1 MFTCFLSHFKEFC
14 FCCVN
19 KAGSH
24 QLESIFWM
32 FFLLSNA
39 YLHVALYSKH
49 PICTVHPHL
58 QFKPSSVLVCLGA
71 FCEHVFICGFTAMK
85 EKWKE
90 TALKCS
96 TVSVVSGRWRKSEL
110 CGACLRVS
118 LMIVYIPKL
127 GMHRYIGQTSAQ
139 PDLRLVDHSLLCKQE
154 CIYWR
159 ECFLIFFSTM
169 PNV

>member
-1 MFTCFLSHFKEFC
+1 MSTRLITSTRINIFECFFYFRTLTCMQHCTASILYVQFIHTCSLS
-14 FCCVN
+14 
-19 KAGSH
+19 
-24 QLESIFWM
+24 L
-32 FFLLSNA
+32 LLS
-39 YLHVALYSKH
+39 S
-49 PICTVHPHL
+49 
-58 QFKPSSVLVCLGA
+58 CLGA
-71 FCEHVFICGFTAMK
+71 FCEHVLICGFTAMK

-139 PDLRLVDHSLLCKQE
+139 PDLGLVDHSLLCKQE
-154 CIYWR
+154 CIY
-159 ECFLIFFSTM
+159 
-169 PNV
+169 

>member
-1 MFTCFLSHFKEFC
+1 
-14 FCCVN
+14 
-19 KAGSH
+19 
-24 QLESIFWM
+24 
-32 FFLLSNA
+32 
-39 YLHVALYSKH
+39 
-49 PICTVHPHL
+49 
-58 QFKPSSVLVCLGA
+58 
-71 FCEHVFICGFTAMK
+71 MK

-159 ECFLIFFSTM
+159 ECFLIFFSQCLMFKMVCQFCYWKCTCL
-169 PNV
+169 PGTRRKSKQEQSVACPEVHSRCIPTKSNHVHYSAPSCSQQEVGSD

>member
-1 MFTCFLSHFKEFC
+1 
-14 FCCVN
+14 
-19 KAGSH
+19 
-24 QLESIFWM
+24 
-32 FFLLSNA
+32 
-39 YLHVALYSKH
+39 
-49 PICTVHPHL
+49 
-58 QFKPSSVLVCLGA
+58 
-71 FCEHVFICGFTAMK
+71 MK

-159 ECFLIFFSTM
+159 ECFLIFFSQCLMFKMVCQLCYWKFTCLPGTRRKSKQEQSVACPEVHSRCIPTKSLTM
-169 PNV
+169 FIILLLVVLNRKWDLISV